1 MSEPNLIDI
10 TNDNELMDRVLKK
23 SAEMQEET
31 LKKAERER
39 TCIVC
44 HRQFMQ
50 QMKINKQGK
59 MVRVKGK
66 SDKFCSERCREKFR
80 QAYLH
85 DLRAGNEHYMEYN
98 RKRMAAK
105 RYEQYKERA
114 KPLYD
119 ELKSLI
125 LCKEDDAALELLT
138 DISLGRLTLEEKE

>member
-1 MSEPNLIDI
+1 MTEPNLIDI
-10 TNDNELMDRVLKK
+10 TNDKELMDRVLKK

-50 QMKINKQGK
+50 QMRINKQGK
-59 MVRVKGK
+59 MVRMKGK
-66 SDKFCSERCREKFR
+66 SDKFCSERCREKFH

-125 LCKEDDAALELLT
+125 LSKEDDVALELLT
-138 DISLGRLTLEEKE
+138 DISLGRLTLKEKE